1 MSVDNIEKNGLLKYL
16 ERLKYRWL
24 SCMRIT
30 EIGEDLCYQQLHVD
44 GWQSVE
50 PDSLLEHS
58 PSSKVVLLLA
68 DEKCSFRYLEFPVDM
83 VAAKDLDEAIALDVA
98 MWSPFGSDSS
108 LLSFSER
115 VDSHWKVAVWVWPK
129 QEENRLLQR
138 IADGVQ
144 CTHIMPAM
152 AWYIV
157 SVQAKSDV
165 LLVNILE
172 SDKQGIYALVSPAGV
187 PKVLSQITSEH
198 EAMRFWRSL
207 GDRQTLIGEGFLCGE
222 SESGWLSDV
231 VNMRKLK
238 PRLPRFA
245 LLNRARLKGVEDWAD
260 PLYWRKPM
268 LAILSLILV
277 WTFTDA
283 GVLAHRTEKVRTMLS
298 HAERQ
303 ASDVLKYRDQVDS
316 MQSRL
321 QKYASLRVLQHEPEW
336 LLGAL
341 SKTIP
346 EDIWLNILQSGQGWV
361 DIHGQGKDVVRL
373 IVLLEGIDGIEKVT
387 MLSDI
392 RPDARTGLESFQLRL
407 ILEREQLEGAA

>member
-1 MSVDNIEKNGLLKYL
+1 VDNIEENGLLKRL

-24 SCMRIT
+24 SCTRIT
-30 EIGEDLCYQQLHVD
+30 EIGEDICYQQLHVD

-50 PDSLLEHS
+50 PESLSERS
-58 PSSKVVLLLA
+58 PFSKVVVLLA
-68 DEKCSFRYLEFPVDM
+68 DGKCSFRCLEFPLDM

-98 MWSPFGSDSS
+98 MWSPFESESS

-115 VDSHWKVAVWVWPK
+115 VDNHWKVAVWVWPK

-138 IADGVQ
+138 IANGVQ
-144 CTHIMPAM
+144 CTHMMPVM
-152 AWYIV
+152 AWYIA

-172 SDKQGIYALVSPAGV
+172 PDKQGIYALVSPTGI
-187 PKVLSQITSEH
+187 PKVLSHITSER
-198 EAMRFWRSL
+198 EARRFWRSL
-207 GDRQTLIGEGFLCGE
+207 GDRQGLIGQVFLCGE

-231 VNMRKLK
+231 VSMRKLK
-238 PRLPRFA
+238 PVLPRFA
-245 LLNRARLKGVEDWAD
+245 LLNRASLKGVEDWAD

-268 LAILSLILV
+268 LAMLSLILV

-283 GVLAHRTEKVRTMLS
+283 AVLAHRTEKVHTILS
-298 HAERQ
+298 HAERE
-303 ASDVLKYRDQVDS
+303 ALDVLKYRDQVDG

-321 QKYASLRVLQHEPEW
+321 QKYASLRVLQHQPEW

-341 SKTIP
+341 SKAIP
-346 EDIWLNILQSGQGWV
+346 EDIWLNVLQSGQGWV
-361 DIHGQGKDVVRL
+361 DIHGQGKDAVRL
-373 IVLLEGIDGIEKVT
+373 IVLLEKINGIEKVM

-407 ILEREQLEGAA
+407 ILQGEQLEGAA